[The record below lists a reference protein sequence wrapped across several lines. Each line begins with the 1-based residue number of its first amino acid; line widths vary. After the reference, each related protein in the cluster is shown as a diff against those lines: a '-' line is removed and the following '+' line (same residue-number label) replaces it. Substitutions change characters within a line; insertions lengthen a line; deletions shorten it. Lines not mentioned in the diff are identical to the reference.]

1 MNKRFFIGSR
11 SVEVI
16 RYDTEN
22 IDEIK
27 KMISSSNFY
36 TNKRYEL
43 LGMLKPDVEKDS
55 GLLRVTT
62 PAGFRYAYFGDYI
75 VLDNNGGVYVVD
87 PYAFSQMFTLADGE
101 TIDGIDLDW
110 RSEDVDTNGSVKKK
124 LVAHSGEDIIY
135 EILDYGDT
143 CFLYTYSVTKSGR
156 KVIIREQ
163 TLLNIYD
170 AMNVAWLFNQNGLK
184 SYFKD

>member
-27 KMISSSNFY
+27 RMISSSNFY

-43 LGMLKPDVEKDS
+43 LGMLKTEIEKNS
-55 GLLRVTT
+55 GLLRITT

-75 VLDNNGGVYVVD
+75 VLDNNGGMYVVD
-87 PYAFSQMFTLADGE
+87 PYAFSQMFTIADGE

-110 RSEDVDTNGSVKKK
+110 KTEKVDSDVKLKKK
-124 LVAHSGEDIIY
+124 LVANSGEDMVY
-135 EILDYGDT
+135 EIRDYGDR
-143 CFLYTYSVTKSGR
+143 CFVDAYSITKSGR
-156 KVIIREQ
+156 KIKVWDNDAF
-163 TLLNIYD
+163 NIYD
-170 AMNVAWLFNQNGLK
+170 AMNRAWLFNQNGLK